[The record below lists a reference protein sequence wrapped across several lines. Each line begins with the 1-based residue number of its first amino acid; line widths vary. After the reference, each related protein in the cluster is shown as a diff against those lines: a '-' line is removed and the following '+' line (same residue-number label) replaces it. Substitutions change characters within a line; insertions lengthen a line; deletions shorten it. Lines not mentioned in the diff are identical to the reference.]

1 VHPYLPRS
9 TRGHVIITS
18 RHFAWGGTA
27 RSLCVPVLP
36 RDEAVQLLCHGTQQ
50 TDATAAAHV
59 AEILGDLPLALAQA
73 AAYIEATGLTLA
85 AYGARIEAHLTELLR
100 RGEVGPAYPATVATT
115 WALAFQAIQ
124 ETQPA
129 AGDLLRLCAFV
140 APEAIPQALLRDG
153 PSTLPAPL
161 GAMVADDLSWDEAL
175 AALRRY
181 ALIDMEGDTLTIHRL
196 VQAVTRDR
204 LAPDERIRWAG
215 VAVTRV
221 ADAFPAGEEPPWEP
235 RTWPTCARL
244 LPHAV
249 AVLRHGVEM
258 NQASPAAARLCNQVG
273 LYLQARAQ
281 FVDAKPY
288 VERALAIAEAV
299 LGPQHP
305 NTATSLNNLGALLQA
320 QGDLAGARAAFERA
334 LRIFQ
339 SCLGGGHRLTQTV
352 QGNLDAL
359 KARDADG

>member
-1 VHPYLPRS
+1 
-9 TRGHVIITS
+9 
-18 RHFAWGGTA
+18 
-27 RSLCVPVLP
+27 VPVLP

-204 LAPDERIRWAG
+204 LAPGGRRLPRRGGAALGAADLAYLCAVVTPCRGGAPAWGRDEPGLTSRGAPLQPGRALFTG
-215 VAVTRV
+215 TRAVRRRQ
-221 ADAFPAGEEPPWEP
+221 ALC
-235 RTWPTCARL
+235 R
-244 LPHAV
+244 
-249 AVLRHGVEM
+249 
-258 NQASPAAARLCNQVG
+258 ASP
-273 LYLQARAQ
+273 
-281 FVDAKPY
+281 
-288 VERALAIAEAV
+288 
-299 LGPQHP
+299 
-305 NTATSLNNLGALLQA
+305 
-320 QGDLAGARAAFERA
+320 
-334 LRIFQ
+334 
-339 SCLGGGHRLTQTV
+339 
-352 QGNLDAL
+352 GN
-359 KARDADG
+359 R